1 MGLDEHI
8 LKFVDKVIKMG
19 EKGTPKIDTVEQRA
33 KAQLE
38 LYKNSVDLEV
48 LKSQVKEKEDK
59 NKNTEW
65 KENND
70 RNNN

>member
-1 MGLDEHI
+1 
-8 LKFVDKVIKMG
+8 MG